1 MLASPCNV
9 LAGMELSGVNVQV
22 LDYRWSANDS
32 ISDRQD
38 VFVLRYRPEP
48 AQISVAAHLG
58 DGRVQDFGR
67 VMFFPA
73 QTEVETTPAKV
84 SERTRNVMC
93 AFTDQ
98 WFRQIWPERPDW
110 SAVDLARCYDLRN
123 VRIEQAMR
131 QLGVELSS
139 PGFASQLM
147 VESLTQMIAI
157 DVARHFRPHSRPQR
171 VRTSEGRLSVR
182 ELGRIYDIIDSASNR
197 TPTTEE
203 LSNECGISSA
213 HLRRTFKRTTG
224 VTLHRY
230 VADVRLGKARTLLA
244 ESDLSLKEIAFQLG
258 FAGPCTFSSTFKKAS
273 GETPDGYRQRLRSLS

>member
-1 MLASPCNV
+1 MFASPCDV
-9 LAGMELSGVNVQV
+9 LAEMELSGVNVRI
-22 LDYRWSANDS
+22 LDYRWSANER
-32 ISDRQD
+32 IWDRQD
-38 VFVLRYRPEP
+38 LFVLRYRPELAP
-48 AQISVAAHLG
+48 ISLSAHLD

-73 QTEVETTPAKV
+73 RTKVETTSAKV
-84 SERTRNVMC
+84 TERTRNVMC

-110 SAVDLARCYDLRN
+110 SAADLARCYDLRN

-131 QLGVELSS
+131 QLGEEVAS

-147 VESLTQMIAI
+147 AESLTRMIAI
-157 DVARHFRPHSRPQR
+157 DVARHFRPDDRPRR
-171 VRTSEGRLSVR
+171 VRTSEGRLSER

-230 VADVRLGKARTLLA
+230 VADVRLGKARALLA
-244 ESDLSLKEIAFQLG
+244 ESDLSLKEIAFKLG
-258 FAGPCTFSSTFKKAS
+258 FSGPCTFSSTFKKAS